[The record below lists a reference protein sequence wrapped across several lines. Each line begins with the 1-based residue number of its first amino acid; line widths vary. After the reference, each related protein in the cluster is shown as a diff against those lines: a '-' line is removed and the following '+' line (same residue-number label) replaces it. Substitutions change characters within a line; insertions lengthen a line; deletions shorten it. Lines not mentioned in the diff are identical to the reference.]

1 MKLFGSVVLASVA
14 LLAIIG
20 IHAAPGE
27 AQDWPEIFDPS
38 QLLTLNLS
46 MSSGDWVT
54 IQNDLTFNIEVPAM
68 FWADG
73 EDQILVSVRRKS
85 CDALGGS
92 PDFLKV
98 SLKIDINEFVTGQS
112 WHGLVKLSLENG
124 DDQDVVSEGL
134 AWHLHRLASGPEGY
148 GYTHPAAFASWVKLY
163 INGYYTGVYVSAEQ
177 RDKRF
182 LENRGLYTIGETWL
196 YKIDDPDQAEL
207 ELGIGNSPTYDSL
220 CYQPFRPEAS
230 ACPTPPPETLAVEL
244 PQLVNMQGLL
254 TLAAVNTFN
263 ENPDAL
269 FTNGK
274 NCFFA
279 DFLTGRT
286 RMYFPW
292 DLDAAI
298 LDGYGLIYPVSS
310 PYATILLAV
319 PEFRAQYSEIM
330 WNLLCGPWA
339 ESKLTAFLDS
349 TELLLTAALE
359 ADPNNQIPEG
369 ETVADHFDG
378 LRSWASN
385 RVSRAVSNL
394 EDPPTGIPTAPGD
407 VNLFCL
413 YQPAPNP
420 SRAGTRIAWAMPRE
434 GHVCLRVFDV
444 TGRLVATLI
453 DETRQAGEQGILW
466 EGADRYGR
474 RVPAGV
480 YFARIEAGSW
490 SSAGK
495 IVRLQQ

>member
-1 MKLFGSVVLASVA
+1 VSGSVAF
-14 LLAIIG
+14 LAIIG
-20 IHAAPGE
+20 MLATAGE
-27 AQDWPEIFDPS
+27 AQDWPDIFDPS

-46 MSSGDWVT
+46 MSTADWIT
-54 IQNDLTFNIEVPAM
+54 IQNDLTFDIEVPAM

-85 CDALGGS
+85 CDALAGS

-98 SLKIDINEFVTGQS
+98 SLKIDINEFVTGQT
-112 WHGLVKLSLENG
+112 WHDLVKLSLENG

-148 GYTHPAAFASWVKLY
+148 GYTHPAAYASWVKLY

-182 LENRGLYTIGETWL
+182 LTNRGLYTIGQSWL
-196 YKIDDPDQAEL
+196 YKISDADQTEL
-207 ELGIGNSPTYDSL
+207 EIGIGNSPTYDSL
-220 CYQPFRPEAS
+220 CYQPFQPEGS
-230 ACPTPPPETLAVEL
+230 ACPTPSPETLAVDL
-244 PQLVNMQGLL
+244 PQLVNMQGFL
-254 TLAAVNTFN
+254 TMAAVNTFN

-274 NCFFA
+274 NCYFA
-279 DFLTGRT
+279 DFLSGRT

-298 LDGYGLIYPVSS
+298 LDGNGLIYPVSS

-319 PEFRAQYSEIM
+319 PEFRDQYSEIM
-330 WNLLCGPWA
+330 WSLICGPWA
-339 ESKLTAFLDS
+339 EANLIAFLDS
-349 TELLLTAALE
+349 TEVLLTDALE

-378 LRSWASN
+378 LRSW
-385 RVSRAVSNL
+385 VSYRIARAISNL
-394 EDPPTGIPTAPGD
+394 ENPPTGIPTTPGGA
-407 VNLFCL
+407 NLFSL
-413 YQPAPNP
+413 YHPTPNP
-420 SRAGTRIAWAMPRE
+420 SRTGTRITWAMPRE
-434 GHVCLRVFDV
+434 THVRLRVFDV
-444 TGRLVATLI
+444 TGRLVATLV
-453 DETRQAGEQGILW
+453 DETRQAGEQRIVW
-466 EGADRYGR
+466 EGTDLNGG

-480 YFARIEAGSW
+480 YFARIEAGPW
-490 SSAGK
+490 SSAHK
-495 IVRLQQ
+495 IVRLQK